1 MLERYE
7 LDLVLMNS
15 ASVRKD
21 MEYQVLFEEELLI
34 AVPQIH
40 PLNEKAVYVE
50 GSRYRNLDLNWLEGE
65 NLILQNP
72 NQSIRADVDA
82 ALKDAGVHPGK
93 IQVIRNIETA
103 IQMTAEG
110 LGISFNRESYAGNMK
125 YRKAVFDQFIG
136 NGWEAVNIIHPDA
149 VISPEA
155 KIGQGVLVE
164 CGCLITPNPVIGNNV
179 VINTG
184 SQVNHDNFVGDHVY
198 IASGVVLSGGVTI
211 EENTLIDDGVVITLG
226 RKVGSNCIIGA
237 GSVVTKDICNDSVA
251 YGVPAKIIRNN

>member
-1 MLERYE
+1 MLDSDKNKIGREYE
-7 LDLVLMNS
+7 GYLI
-15 ASVRKD
+15 
-21 MEYQVLFEEELLI
+21 EGTYEEAQRVKEKYKTNKFFI
-34 AVPQIH
+34 A
-40 PLNEKAVYVE
+40 
-50 GSRYRNLDLNWLEGE
+50 
-65 NLILQNP
+65 
-72 NQSIRADVDA
+72 
-82 ALKDAGVHPGK
+82 
-93 IQVIRNIETA
+93 
-103 IQMTAEG
+103 
-110 LGISFNRESYAGNMK
+110 FGNMK

-184 SQVNHDNFVGDHVY
+184 SQVNHDNFVRDHVY

-226 RKVGSNCIIGA
+226 KKVGSNCIIGA